1 MQSTDLSDLIVKISL
16 GDRQAFRS
24 LYDRTSAKLFG
35 ISLRILRDR
44 AAAEDS
50 LQDVYIKIW
59 QNASKFTVSNNSPIA
74 WLAAIA
80 RNDAI
85 DRIRARKPVSY
96 DIDEAL
102 DVASSEPD
110 PEAALL
116 SGAQMG
122 VIDKCLGKLKPDH
135 AAAVRAAYLDGFT
148 YQDLATRFEQ
158 PLNTV
163 RTWLRRSLLSL
174 RECLQ
179 Q

>member
-1 MQSTDLSDLIVKISL
+1 MQSTDLSDLIVKVSL
-16 GDRQAFRS
+16 GDRLAFRL

-35 ISLRILRDR
+35 ISLRILKDR
-44 AAAEDS
+44 AAAEDC

-59 QNASKFTVSNNSPIA
+59 QNASKYTASDYSPIA

-80 RNDAI
+80 RNESI
-85 DRIRARKPVSY
+85 DRIRARKPMSS

-102 DVASSEPD
+102 DIASSDLD
-110 PEAALL
+110 PEATLV
-116 SGAQMG
+116 SGSEMG
-122 VIDKCLGKLKPDH
+122 RIENCLRKLKPDH
-135 AAAVRAAYLDGFT
+135 AAAVRAAYLDGFS
-148 YQDLATRFEQ
+148 YQDLASRFEQ

-163 RTWLRRSLLSL
+163 RTWLRRSLISL